1 MHIIHLQLLPTEVLI
16 VFSICL
22 FLSHPQLS
30 SQQHHSE
37 SSPLWDCFCTNIQK
51 GEGWSKKTGIINFEW
66 QTLDVQEDVPCTPC
80 WVSLNPNHSLLS
92 NLISAVWLLEAQS
105 RVKEDVSEVA
115 NGLSESYFA
124 VSLVHGIAFIEQILF
139 LSVKMSVPP
148 TSMWCEEY
156 MLLPPVWHVLLD
168 SLWCEHPVSLITY
181 PVLQP

>member
-1 MHIIHLQLLPTEVLI
+1 MITMVMRTADVSVLEKRKHICISFISSYCQLRCWLSLAFAFFCPTPN
-16 VFSICL
+16 
-22 FLSHPQLS
+22 SHCS

-105 RVKEDVSEVA
+105 RVKEDVSEVV

-124 VSLVHGIAFIEQILF
+124 VSLVQGIAFIE
-139 LSVKMSVPP
+139 
-148 TSMWCEEY
+148 
-156 MLLPPVWHVLLD
+156 
-168 SLWCEHPVSLITY
+168 
-181 PVLQP
+181 